1 MVWSASGA
9 KVGGLL
15 LGTTRTW
22 KTCVALKEGKPLSA
36 TMTLKAL
43 LPSCAWVGAHEN
55 RPLVGLI
62 VALAAASAP
71 RLKLNWSPSGSLAEL
86 VISSVIPTATSAS
99 AMGTSDGGLLLWT
112 TSTVKLWVALKG
124 AYRCR

>member
-62 VALAAASAP
+62 AALAAAPAP
-71 RLKLNWSPSGSLAEL
+71 KLNVSWSPSGSPAEL

-99 AMGTSDGGLLLWT
+99 AIGASPGGLLLRT
-112 TSTVKLWVALKG
+112 TMTVKLCVAL
-124 AYRCR
+124 